1 MRIIHIANFYGPKSG
16 GIKTTLH
23 NLGSGYLAEGHE
35 FIYVVPGK
43 KFTREET
50 THGACISLPS
60 WQIPFSGGY
69 RVIRSTHRV
78 KTILNSLKPD
88 RIEVSDRFT
97 LSCLGKW
104 AADRNIPA
112 IVFSHE
118 TLRGLVKNY
127 LGVPLKR
134 FVIWHNTRLASR
146 FDYVVTTTN
155 FAAAEFD
162 EIGTTNVVRVPL
174 GVDLDT
180 FSPSLRNEELRTKM
194 IKGGEVLLVHCGR
207 LSPEKKPE
215 RSLETLRELLDRG
228 INARLV
234 YIGSGPLHKKLY
246 DSSRDIPVTFWGYVA
261 NKNLLAQMIASADIS
276 LAPGPIETFCLAA
289 LESLAS
295 GTPVVAS
302 ETSAVGE
309 FLIDHHGD
317 FVGLTAANNSRAFA
331 DAVEILLDEIAEDA
345 TLSDRCRTQAEQ
357 FPWSETI
364 MRLGRLGGAPA
375 ITPVAH
381 RPTNKSAA

>member
-1 MRIIHIANFYGPKSG
+1 
-16 GIKTTLH
+16 
-23 NLGSGYLAEGHE
+23 LG
-35 FIYVVPGK
+35 
-43 KFTREET
+43 
-50 THGACISLPS
+50 
-60 WQIPFSGGY
+60 
-69 RVIRSTHRV
+69 
-78 KTILNSLKPD
+78 N
-88 RIEVSDRFT
+88 
-97 LSCLGKW
+97 W
-104 AADRNIPA
+104 AKRRGIPA

-127 LGVPLKR
+127 FGVPLKS
-134 FVIWHNTRLASR
+134 FVGWHNSRLAGK
-146 FDYVVTTTN
+146 FDFVVTTTN

-162 EIGTTNVVRVPL
+162 EIGTSNVVRVPL
-174 GVDLDT
+174 GVDLAT
-180 FSPSLRNEELRTKM
+180 FSPAHRNEELRAKM
-194 IKGGEVLLVHCGR
+194 IKGGDVLLVHCGR

-215 RSLETLRELLDRG
+215 RSLQTLRELLDRG

-309 FLIDHHGD
+309 FLYDENGD
-317 FVGLTAANNSRAFA
+317 FVGLTAANNGAAFA
-331 DAVEILLDEIAEDA
+331 DAVQIILDEIDEDP
-345 TLSDRCRTQAEQ
+345 TLSDRCRLQAER

-364 MRLGRLGGAPA
+364 HKLNTLH
-375 ITPVAH
+375 PV
-381 RPTNKSAA
+381 SAA

>member
-1 MRIIHIANFYGPKSG
+1 MKIIHIANFYGPKSG

-23 NLGSGYLAEGHE
+23 NLGTEYGKIGHD

-43 KFTREET
+43 KFSRENT
-50 THGACISLPS
+50 SHGACITLPS
-60 WQIPFSGGY
+60 WVIPFSGGY
-69 RVIRSTHRV
+69 RVIKSNRQV
-78 KTILNSLKPD
+78 KTIVQSLSPD

-97 LSCLGKW
+97 LSCLGSW
-104 AADRNIPA
+104 AKQRNIPA

-127 LGVPLKR
+127 FGLPLKS
-134 FVIWHNTRLASR
+134 FVSWHNSRLAGR
-146 FDYVVTTTN
+146 FDFVVTTTN
-155 FAAAEFD
+155 FAAAEFND
-162 EIGTTNVVRVPL
+162 IGTSNIVRVPL
-174 GVDLDT
+174 GVDLET
-180 FSPSLRNEELRTKM
+180 FSPSHRNEELRAKM
-194 IKGGEVLLVHCGR
+194 IKGGDVLLVHCGR

-215 RSLETLRELLDRG
+215 RSLQVLRELLSRG

-261 NKNLLAQMIASADIS
+261 NKNLLAQMIASADVS

-309 FLIDHHGD
+309 FLTQDNGD
-317 FVGLTAANNSRAFA
+317 FVGLTAANNGAAFA
-331 DAVEILLDEIAEDA
+331 DAVQIILDEIKEDA
-345 TLSDRCRTQAEQ
+345 TLSDRCRLQAEK
-357 FPWSETI
+357 FPWSATI
-364 MRLGRLGGAPA
+364 HKLDTMH
-375 ITPVAH
+375 PVE
-381 RPTNKSAA
+381 AA

>member
-1 MRIIHIANFYGPKSG
+1 MKIIHIANFYGPKSG

-23 NLGSGYLAEGHE
+23 NLGTEYGKVGHK

-43 KFTREET
+43 SFSREET
-50 THGACISLPS
+50 SHGGCITLPS
-60 WQIPFSGGY
+60 WVIPFSGGY
-69 RVIRSTHRV
+69 RVIKSNRQV

-97 LSCLGKW
+97 LSSLGNW
-104 AADRNIPA
+104 AKKRDIPA

-127 LGVPLKR
+127 FGISLTR
-134 FVIWHNTRLASR
+134 FVGWHNSRLAGR
-146 FDYVVTTTN
+146 FDFVVTTTE
-155 FAAAEFD
+155 FAASEFN
-162 EIGTTNVVRVPL
+162 EIGTANVVRVPL

-180 FSPSLRNEELRTKM
+180 FSPAHRNDELRAKM
-194 IKGGEVLLVHCGR
+194 IKGGDVLLVHCGR

-215 RSLETLRELLDRG
+215 RSLQTLRELLDRG

-261 NKNLLAQMIASADIS
+261 NKNLLAQMIASADVS
-276 LAPGPIETFCLAA
+276 LAPGPIETFCFAA

-309 FLIDHHGD
+309 FLSAENGD
-317 FVGLTAANNSRAFA
+317 FVGLTAANNGAAFA
-331 DAVEILLDEIAEDA
+331 DAVEIILDEIKEDP
-345 TLSDRCRTQAEQ
+345 TLSDRCRLQAEQ
-357 FPWSETI
+357 FPWSATI
-364 MRLGRLGGAPA
+364 HKLDTMHP
-375 ITPVAH
+375 I
-381 RPTNKSAA
+381 KAA

>member
-1 MRIIHIANFYGPKSG
+1 MKIIHIANFYGPKSG

-23 NLGSGYLAEGHE
+23 NLGTEYGKIGHD

-43 KFTREET
+43 RFSRENT
-50 THGACISLPS
+50 THGACITLPS
-60 WQIPFSGGY
+60 WVIPFSGGY
-69 RVIRSTHRV
+69 RVIKSNRQV
-78 KTILNSLKPD
+78 KTIVQSLKPD

-97 LSCLGKW
+97 LSCLGNW
-104 AADRNIPA
+104 AKKRNIPA

-127 LGVPLKR
+127 FGIPLKS
-134 FVIWHNTRLASR
+134 FVSWHNTRLAGR
-146 FDYVVTTTN
+146 FDFVVTTTN

-162 EIGTTNVVRVPL
+162 EIGTSNVVRVPL
-174 GVDLDT
+174 GVDLET
-180 FSPSLRNEELRTKM
+180 FSPAHRNEELRAKM
-194 IKGGEVLLVHCGR
+194 IKGGDVLLVHCGR

-215 RSLETLRELLDRG
+215 RSLQVLRELLSRG

-261 NKNLLAQMIASADIS
+261 NKNLLAQMIASADVS

-309 FLIDHHGD
+309 FLTQDNGD
-317 FVGLTAANNSRAFA
+317 FVGLTAANNGAAFA
-331 DAVEILLDEIAEDA
+331 DAVQIILDEIKEDP
-345 TLSDRCRTQAEQ
+345 TLSDRCRLQAEK
-357 FPWSETI
+357 FPWSATI
-364 MRLGRLGGAPA
+364 YKLDTMH
-375 ITPVAH
+375 PV
-381 RPTNKSAA
+381 KAA